1 MDHLLDKELAV
12 WSRAAVV
19 NGVVPKWR
27 LVMSGVPQGSV
38 LGPVPFHIFIG
49 DTDSGTEHTLSK
61 SADKIKLS
69 GAVDTLEGRD
79 ATQRDLGRPER

>member
-1 MDHLLDKELAV
+1 M
-12 WSRAAVV
+12 
-19 NGVVPKWR
+19 
-27 LVMSGVPQGSV
+27 

-49 DTDSGTEHTLSK
+49 DTDSGIERTLSK
-61 SADKIKLS
+61 FADDTKLS